1 MANANHTQE
10 PPAPANASGQRNPSL
25 LATKQ
30 RRIARQL
37 WRKTT
42 PRKPPAKIK
51 AERFVTVSL
60 YPEANPTTPFIR
72 LRGLWL
78 RQAGFNVQTRVRIQV
93 KQGRLILTPESTS
106 AAP

>member
-10 PPAPANASGQRNPSL
+10 PPAPANTSEQRNPPL
-25 LATKQ
+25 LTTKQ
-30 RRIARQL
+30 RRMARQL
-37 WRKTT
+37 WHTAT
-42 PRKPPAKIK
+42 PRTPPAEPK

-60 YPEANPTTPFIR
+60 YPEPNPTTPFIR

-78 RQAGFNVQTRVRIQV
+78 EQAGFDVQTRVRIQV
-93 KQGRLILTPESTS
+93 EQGRLILTPESTS